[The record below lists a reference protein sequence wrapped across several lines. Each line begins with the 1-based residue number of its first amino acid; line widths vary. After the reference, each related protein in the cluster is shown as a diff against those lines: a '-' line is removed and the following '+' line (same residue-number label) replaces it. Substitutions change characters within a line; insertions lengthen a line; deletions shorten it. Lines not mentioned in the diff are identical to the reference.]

1 MKQWKPFLILILLL
15 IILLYTKHKLYLDNF
30 TNETH
35 DLYKNV
41 GSSVTITEEPN
52 LTNIILKIKGKTDI
66 NNIKENGFY
75 HLYNNF
81 GLHYFND
88 AKYESSSNNI
98 PQLIIQTYD
107 SCPIM
112 NNLFNQFPKIN
123 TDYTTIYEKKIERLI
138 NSIKSDEDIN
148 DNNKTTILD
157 YIKGTL
163 KSTIESITK
172 NDSLDSNEINNRIN
186 SEIDLFGTK
195 LESGSV
201 IEEKVTKYKN
211 ILKFNVNEKLQN
223 ETATGLRFKHDL
235 EKVFFNINQDTEI
248 DFPILDIG
256 IYDKKPESQVDIVPQ
271 LYFGIKRIVE
281 KSKIDTTLQDYQKYV
296 SRQLDFS
303 NAQSSFGVKQD
314 FSNID
319 IYRFMDFCYTTLCW
333 GALHIRLLKP
343 IDNHYYA
350 FPCQNRHCNAS
361 NSYFYLLPVRIRQI
375 CYDEN
380 AEYTRA
386 KCNRCSSNII
396 VFFNQLPKKFYNI
409 KGHEPYPNLISN
421 FNQFNPLTES
431 QP

>member
-30 TNETH
+30 TNKTH
-35 DLYKNV
+35 DLYMTN
-41 GSSVTITEEPN
+41 GNGETIPDNNSLVPN
-52 LTNIILKIKGKTDI
+52 LTNIILKINDTKNKRIEDT
-66 NNIKENGFY
+66 GFY
-75 HLYNNF
+75 NLYSNF
-81 GLHYFND
+81 GKNYFD
-88 AKYESSSNNI
+88 DTKYESSSNNI

-112 NNLFNQFPKIN
+112 NNLFNEFPKIN

-138 NSIKSDEDIN
+138 NSIKSDNITHV
-148 DNNKTTILD
+148 NKTTILD

-163 KSTIESITK
+163 KSAIENITK
-172 NDSLDSNEINNRIN
+172 NDSFDSATIKTEINEVIV
-186 SEIDLFGTK
+186 LFGTE
-195 LESGSV
+195 LG
-201 IEEKVTKYKN
+201 KVTISAETKTKYTN
-211 ILKFNVNEKLQN
+211 ILKFDVNEKLQN
-223 ETATGLRFKHDL
+223 KTATGLRFKHDL
-235 EKVFFNINQDTEI
+235 EKVFFNINEDTEI

-271 LYFGIKRIVE
+271 LYFGIKPIV
-281 KSKIDTTLQDYQKYV
+281 KGGSNFQNSLLVYQKYV
-296 SRQLDFS
+296 SPQLDFS

-319 IYRFMDFCYTTLCW
+319 IYRFMDFCYTALCW

-350 FPCQNRHCNAS
+350 FPCQNQHCNNNDTNK

-396 VFFNQLPKKFYNI
+396 VFFNQLPKKFRNI
-409 KGHEPYPNLISN
+409 KGHEPYIHQSPPLNL
-421 FNQFNPLTES
+421 L
-431 QP
+431 

>member
-30 TNETH
+30 TNKTH
-35 DLYKNV
+35 DLYTTD
-41 GSSVTITEEPN
+41 GSLVTEAPN
-52 LTNIILKIKGKTDI
+52 LTNIILKINDT
-66 NNIKENGFY
+66 ENRKVEDTGFY
-75 HLYNNF
+75 NLYSNF
-81 GLHYFND
+81 GKNYFRIQEYLNN
-88 AKYESSSNNI
+88 NNI

-112 NNLFNQFPKIN
+112 NNLFNEFPKIN

-138 NSIKSDEDIN
+138 NSIKSDNITHV
-148 DNNKTTILD
+148 NKTTILE

-163 KSTIESITK
+163 KSNIENITK
-172 NDSLDSNEINNRIN
+172 NDSLDSAQITIRIN
-186 SEIDLFGTK
+186 SEIVLFGTK
-195 LESGSV
+195 LEELPEGTIS
-201 IEEKVTKYKN
+201 EQTKTKYKN
-211 ILKFNVNEKLQN
+211 ILKFDVNEKLQN

-235 EKVFFNINQDTEI
+235 EKVFFNINEDTEI

-271 LYFGIKRIVE
+271 LYFGIKPIV
-281 KSKIDTTLQDYQKYV
+281 KGGSNFQNSLLVYQKYV
-296 SRQLDFS
+296 SPQLDFS

-319 IYRFMDFCYTTLCW
+319 IYRFMDFCYTALCW

-350 FPCQNRHCNAS
+350 FPCQNQHCNNNDTNK

-396 VFFNQLPKKFYNI
+396 VFFNQLPKKFRNI
-409 KGHEPYPNLISN
+409 KGHEPYIHQSPPLNL
-421 FNQFNPLTES
+421 L
-431 QP
+431 